1 MFLHEAFSASH
12 PVSTGR
18 RGGHHRMIIDAHCH
32 AGRGDKMTAPWTTAA
47 PLGKYLRRARAAGI
61 DRTVVLPAFH
71 SDYQAANAG
80 LAEIVARDPDRLIG
94 FAFVHPARDAGH
106 ILPMVARAV
115 HDFGFRGIKVHG
127 IDALP
132 TRELCEAARK
142 FRLPILA
149 DLVGRTHVIDM
160 FAPEYPDVDFIIP
173 HFGSFADDWRA
184 QQQVVDK
191 IVRYPNVYTDTSGV
205 RRFDYIVEAVQ
216 RAGARKIIFGSDGP
230 WLHPGVELHKVR
242 VLGLPRRDEDLILSG
257 NIMRLLSKRS
267 PGSSRQ
273 PAVGAARPGTARFPA

>member
-1 MFLHEAFSASH
+1 
-12 PVSTGR
+12 
-18 RGGHHRMIIDAHCH
+18 MIVDAHCH
-32 AGRGDKMTAPWTTAA
+32 AGHGDKMTAPWTTVA
-47 PLGKYLRRARAAGI
+47 PLGKYLKRARSAGI
-61 DRTVVLPAFH
+61 GCTIVVPAFH
-71 SDYQAANAG
+71 SDYEAANAE
-80 LAEIVARDPDRLIG
+80 LAGIVAEHPDRLIG
-94 FAFVHPARDAGH
+94 FAFVHPARDAGN
-106 ILPMVARAV
+106 ILQTIARAV
-115 HDFGFRGIKVHG
+115 REYGFRGIKVHG

-132 TRELCEAARK
+132 TRELCEVARK

-149 DLVGRTHVIDM
+149 DIVGRAHVIDM

-216 RAGARKIIFGSDGP
+216 RGGIRKIIFGSDGP

-242 VLGLPRRDEDLILSG
+242 LLGLPKRDEELILSG
-257 NIMRLLSKRS
+257 NIMRLLRKRS
-267 PGSSRQ
+267 PGFSRW
-273 PAVGAARPGTARFPA
+273 PIARARPTTRDRGESGLVATPDISLHRI